1 MSLVLTSGVLKNG
14 INKIV
19 HPKTTAAT
27 TDLITT
33 RLYLFLRKY
42 ARYSLFYFS
51 KIISSKSGDDTSYGV
66 GFIFLTVNLKNP
78 VSFT

>member
-27 TDLITT
+27 TD
-33 RLYLFLRKY
+33 
-42 ARYSLFYFS
+42 LFYFS

-78 VSFT
+78 VSST